1 MKTYKLYCKTGFA
14 GATHE
19 GTVDIDELGYSEEE
33 WSKLNPKQ
41 IEEILDD
48 YVQEWIANF
57 IEPGWTEVE

>member
-14 GATHE
+14 SAIHE
-19 GTVDIDELGYSEEE
+19 DTVNIDELGYSEEE

-41 IEEILDD
+41 IEEILDN
-48 YVQEWIANF
+48 YVQEWISNF